1 MPEGEWFCP
10 ACIKKKVLRGEAM
23 TVSEGKTVKQ
33 VELSSEY
40 VKKLAAKRRKKEEEE
55 EEEEEGVNFYETKR
69 VKKKEEEDV
78 DVAEG
83 RELELNVL
91 WFLIGMT
98 RRSASTFC

>member
-55 EEEEEGVNFYETKR
+55 EEGVNFYETKR
-69 VKKKEEEDV
+69 VKKKEEEDM

>member
-1 MPEGEWFCP
+1 M
-10 ACIKKKVLRGEAM
+10 
-23 TVSEGKTVKQ
+23 SEGKTVKQ

-69 VKKKEEEDV
+69 VKKKEEEDM

>member
-1 MPEGEWFCP
+1 
-10 ACIKKKVLRGEAM
+10 M

-83 RELELNVL
+83 RELELNVQ
-91 WFLIGMT
+91 
-98 RRSASTFC
+98 

>member
-1 MPEGEWFCP
+1 MPRDKDFDDFDEDEEEE
-10 ACIKKKVLRGEAM
+10 VEEVEEA
-23 TVSEGKTVKQ
+23 EDG
-33 VELSSEY
+33 
-40 VKKLAAKRRKKEEEE
+40 EEEE

-83 RELELNVL
+83 RELELNVQ

-98 RRSASTFC
+98 RRSASTSC

>member
-1 MPEGEWFCP
+1 M
-10 ACIKKKVLRGEAM
+10 KKKVLRGEAM

-40 VKKLAAKRRKKEEEE
+40 VKKLAAKRKKKEEEE

-83 RELELNVL
+83 RELELNVQ
-91 WFLIGMT
+91 WFLVGMT

>member
-1 MPEGEWFCP
+1 M
-10 ACIKKKVLRGEAM
+10 
-23 TVSEGKTVKQ
+23 KQ

-69 VKKKEEEDV
+69 VKKKEEEYM

>member
-1 MPEGEWFCP
+1 MVLSSVHKEEGAVRRGDDGE
-10 ACIKKKVLRGEAM
+10 RGQDGEA
-23 TVSEGKTVKQ
+23 SGA
-33 VELSSEY
+33 VER
-40 VKKLAAKRRKKEEEE
+40 VREEAGGEE

-69 VKKKEEEDV
+69 VKKKEEEDM

>member
-55 EEEEEGVNFYETKR
+55 EEEEEGVKFYETKR

-83 RELELNVL
+83 RELELNVQ
-91 WFLIGMT
+91 
-98 RRSASTFC
+98 

>member
-55 EEEEEGVNFYETKR
+55 EGVNFYETKR
-69 VKKKEEEDV
+69 VKKKEEEDM

>member
-40 VKKLAAKRRKKEEEE
+40 VTTLAATRRTEEEEE

-69 VKKKEEEDV
+69 VKKKEEEDM